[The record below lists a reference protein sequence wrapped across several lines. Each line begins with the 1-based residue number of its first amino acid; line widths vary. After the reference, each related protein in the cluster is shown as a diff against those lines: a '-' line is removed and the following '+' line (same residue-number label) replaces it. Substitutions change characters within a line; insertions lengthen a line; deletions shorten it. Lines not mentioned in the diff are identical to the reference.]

1 MTVSLRKKAK
11 TKQKT
16 DALNR
21 LDDVLAYLLLEV
33 IYVKRKAMI
42 RSLLQEQQQGNQL
55 DDINNNYY

>member
-21 LDDVLAYLLLEV
+21 LDDVLAFPLLEV
-33 IYVKRKAMI
+33 IEMKRKAI
-42 RSLLQEQQQGNQL
+42 
-55 DDINNNYY
+55 I

>member
-1 MTVSLRKKAK
+1 MTVSLRKKTK

-42 RSLLQEQQQGNQL
+42 
-55 DDINNNYY
+55 